1 MLPACEVSCVVACV
15 QKWMPFLGTLST
27 VKAVILLSKGHCS
40 LRTQYQPTIFC
51 HQSIAFLQPASD
63 VGYAYRGQH
72 SPSSGTV
79 TSVMTPLL
87 EKTDHVLASWGF
99 SRGNTMQSKHAEGAS
114 TSQTEA
120 SGRTGDPDV
129 DASNSL
135 TSVVTPL
142 LEKTDDYLATW
153 GLTTSASNPKSED
166 GTPVQ
171 VSCATLC
178 VRACVCVR
186 ETCHSSQLPTLL
198 HCRAAHPRQS
208 KPAHPLRFRS
218 APSVLPRRLQSPHR
232 MEQRSKTL

>member
-1 MLPACEVSCVVACV
+1 
-15 QKWMPFLGTLST
+15 MPFLGTLST

-178 VRACVCVR
+178 VRACVCVCVKR
-186 ETCHSSQLPTLL
+186 VTQVNSLPCCTAGQLTQGSPNQPTLCGSGQLPQCSPGGCSHHTEWSRGAKPCD
-198 HCRAAHPRQS
+198 HC
-208 KPAHPLRFRS
+208 
-218 APSVLPRRLQSPHR
+218 
-232 MEQRSKTL
+232 